1 MYNALFTA
9 GIHPECWKESIGIIL
24 PKPGK
29 PDYSKPKAYRIIA
42 LLNCL
47 GKTLEKIIATRLSFL
62 ANSGTGLLHPSQLGG
77 RKQRSAVDTVLLLLH
92 YIQQQRLRNRNSI
105 TTAILLD
112 IKGAFD
118 HVSKQQL
125 LAILRSLQLPENLIR

>member
-1 MYNALFTA
+1 VYNVLFIA

-24 PKPGK
+24 LKPGK
-29 PDYSKPKAYRIIA
+29 PDYLKPKAYRIIV

-77 RKQRSAVDTVLLLLH
+77 RKQRLVVDIVLLLLY
-92 YIQQQRLRNRNSI
+92 YI
-105 TTAILLD
+105 
-112 IKGAFD
+112 
-118 HVSKQQL
+118 
-125 LAILRSLQLPENLIR
+125 